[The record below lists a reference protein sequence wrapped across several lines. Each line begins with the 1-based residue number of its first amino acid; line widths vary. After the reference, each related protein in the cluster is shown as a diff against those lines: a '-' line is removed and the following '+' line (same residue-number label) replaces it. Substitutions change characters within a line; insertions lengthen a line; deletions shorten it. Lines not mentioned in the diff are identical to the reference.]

1 MLKHLMKLLL
11 VLALL
16 GVATAQAAP
25 PAQAE
30 GKVVA
35 VEDGKVKVSVAGEK
49 PAWFKANTPVKF
61 PEGVGKILE
70 VSGDVATIR
79 TKLSS
84 KLKAGDA
91 VSFEKGKSMQGC

>member
-1 MLKHLMKLLL
+1 MLKHVMKLLL

-25 PAQAE
+25 PAQAA

-35 VEDGKVKVSVAGEK
+35 VEDGKVKISVAGEK